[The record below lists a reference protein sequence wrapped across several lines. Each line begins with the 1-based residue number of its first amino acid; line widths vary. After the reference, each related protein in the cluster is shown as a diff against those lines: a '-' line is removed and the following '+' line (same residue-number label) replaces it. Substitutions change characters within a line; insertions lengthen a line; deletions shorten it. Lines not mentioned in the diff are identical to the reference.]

1 MILKMKKTIFKY
13 NIDIFS
19 VGLVFFIIFISL
31 LPIYFNLSYV
41 SLILIVFLLGFFKPI
56 TSLIQ
61 HNHVHFNIFNYKAL
75 NIIFDFLLSIS
86 TGHICSEWVLHHN
99 IGHHGNKINSLED
112 TSSVKNYKTRKY
124 MSKSEYIISGSLKIL
139 PDCIRMAMN
148 FYKKNKKQYLTTL
161 ILELTAMV
169 IVHLFFLIVNF
180 KMALLFLVIP
190 NIINRSLVWLG
201 AYWHHIDVPANVVYD
216 SANMYRGPIFN
227 FISFNIGY
235 HVAHHEKPTLHWSK
249 LPERTLQIIDK
260 IPQNHILQRIP

>member
-1 MILKMKKTIFKY
+1 MIITMKKPIFKY
-13 NIDIFS
+13 NIDLFS
-19 VGLVFFIIFISL
+19 VMLVIFIIFISL
-31 LPIYFNLSYV
+31 LPIYFNLSYF
-41 SLILIVFLLGFFKPI
+41 SLILIGFILGFIKPI

-75 NIIFDFLLSIS
+75 NIFFDLLLSVS

-139 PDCIRMAMN
+139 PDCIKMARDY
-148 FYKKNKKQYLTTL
+148 YKKNKKQYLITL
-161 ILELTAMV
+161 NLELLV
-169 IVHLFFLIVNF
+169 LVSIHIFFLLVNF

-201 AYWHHIDVPANVVYD
+201 AYWHHIDVPANIVYD

-249 LPERTLQIIDK
+249 LPERTVQIIDK
-260 IPQNHILQRIP
+260 IPENHILLKLP